1 MTELQKANKALQ
13 ADIGERQQA
22 QQELRTFLAMIP
34 TMVWLGLPDGSVEFH
49 NQRWLD
55 YTGMTAEQARGWGWT
70 ASIHP
75 EDLPGLVG
83 KLRGLLATEDEGDA
97 EGRLR
102 RFDGQYRWF
111 LFRAAPLRDERGVI
125 LKWYGATTDIE
136 DRKRAEDALRRSEA
150 YLVEAERLS
159 HTGSWVYDIQSGAP
173 IYWSAER
180 SRISRF
186 DPRNGPPTLAQYRAL
201 HSPEEWSKLMEA
213 FARAIRDK
221 TDFQTDA
228 TEVLSDGTTK
238 FLCIVGHPVLNP
250 AGEVT
255 GLIGSTMDLTERK
268 QAADALRKAQANL
281 AHMSRLTMIGE
292 LTASIAHE
300 VNQPLAAVVTNANA
314 CLLWLDRAS
323 PNLEEAQEAVRR
335 IIRDGNRG
343 SHVIARIRDL
353 VRKRRPSSTL
363 MDINDVVREIISLT
377 QADLQGVMLQLD
389 LTEHLPRVPADPVQ
403 LQQVLLNLVMNA
415 IDAMKPVTLR
425 RRTLRIHTRDC
436 ENRTVLVSIKD
447 SGVGLNP
454 NQMEQLFDTFY
465 TTKPEGLGMG
475 LSISR
480 SIIEGHGGRLW
491 AETNNGPGATF
502 QFTLPIADPGAA

>member
-1 MTELQKANKALQ
+1 M
-13 ADIGERQQA
+13 
-22 QQELRTFLAMIP
+22 FLAMIP
-34 TMVWLGLPDGSVEFH
+34 TMVWRGLPDGSVEFH

-55 YTGMTAEQARGWGWT
+55 YTGMTAEQAKGWGWT

-83 KLRGLLATEDEGDA
+83 KLRAFLATKEAGDV

-111 LFRAAPLRDERGVI
+111 LFRTAPLRDEHGVVI
-125 LKWYGATTDIE
+125 KWFGATTDIE

-159 HTGSWVYDIQSGAP
+159 HTGSWVYDIQNGVP

-180 SRISRF
+180 SRISQF
-186 DPRNGPPTLAQYRAL
+186 DPQNGPPTLEQYRAL
-201 HSPEEWSKLMEA
+201 HSPEEWSKLMNA

-228 TEVLSDGTTK
+228 TEVLADGTTK
-238 FLCIVGHPVLNP
+238 FLRIVGHPILNA

-255 GLIGSTMDLTERK
+255 ELIGSTMDLTERK
-268 QAADALRKAQANL
+268 QASDALRKSQANL

-323 PNLEEAQEAVRR
+323 PNLDEAREAVRR

-343 SHVIARIRDL
+343 SNVIARIRDL
-353 VRKRRPSSTL
+353 VRKRQFSCAL
-363 MDINDVVREIISLT
+363 MDINNTVREIISLT
-377 QADLQGVMLQLD
+377 QADLQGVTLQLE
-389 LTEHLPRVPADPVQ
+389 LTENLPRVSADRVQ

-415 IDAMKPVTLR
+415 IDAMKPVTR
-425 RRTLRIHTRDC
+425 HPRTLRIQTRAC
-436 ENRTVLVSIKD
+436 EGRAVLVVIKD

-491 AETNNGPGATF
+491 AEPNNGPGATF
-502 QFTLPIADPGAA
+502 QFTVPTADQSTA

>member
-1 MTELQKANKALQ
+1 M
-13 ADIGERQQA
+13 
-22 QQELRTFLAMIP
+22 FFAMIP
-34 TMVWLGLPDGSVEFH
+34 TMVWRGLPDGSVEFH

-55 YTGMTAEQARGWGWT
+55 YTGMTAEQAKGWGWT

-75 EDLPGLVG
+75 ADLPGLVG
-83 KLRGLLATEDEGDA
+83 KLRAFLETEEASDA

-111 LFRAAPLRDERGVI
+111 LFRVAPLRDEQGVI
-125 LKWYGATTDIE
+125 VKWYGATTDIE

-159 HTGSWVYDIQSGAP
+159 HTGSWVYDIQSKAP

-180 SRISRF
+180 RRISKF
-186 DPRNGPPTLAQYRAL
+186 DPRHGPPTLAQYRAL
-201 HSPEEWSKLMEA
+201 HSPEEWSKLMDA

-228 TEVLSDGTTK
+228 TEVLPDGTTK
-238 FLCIVGHPVLNP
+238 FLRIVGHPILNA

-255 GLIGSTMDLTERK
+255 ELIGSTIDLTERK
-268 QAADALRKAQANL
+268 QATDALRKAQADL
-281 AHMSRLTMIGE
+281 AHISRLTMIGE

-323 PNLEEAQEAVRR
+323 PNLDEAREAVRR

-343 SHVIARIRDL
+343 SNVIARIRDL
-353 VRKRRPSSTL
+353 VRKLRPTSEQL
-363 MDINDVVREIISLT
+363 DINDVVREIMKLT
-377 QADLQGVMLQLD
+377 RADMQGVMLQLE
-389 LTEHLPRVPADPVQ
+389 LAENLPRVAADRVQ

-415 IDAMKPVTLR
+415 IDAMKLVTHR
-425 RRTLRIHTRDC
+425 ARTLCIHTRDC
-436 ENRTVLVSIKD
+436 EGRAVLVSVKD

-454 NQMEQLFDTFY
+454 GQLEQLFDTFY

-491 AETNNGPGATF
+491 AEINHGPGATF
-502 QFTLPIADPGAA
+502 QFSLPIADPCAA